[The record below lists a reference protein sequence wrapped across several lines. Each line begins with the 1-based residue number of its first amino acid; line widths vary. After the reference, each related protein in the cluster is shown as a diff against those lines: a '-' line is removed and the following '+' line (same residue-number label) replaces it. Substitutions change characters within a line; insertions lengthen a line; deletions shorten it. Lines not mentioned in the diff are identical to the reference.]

1 MLTFVVRRGA
11 EAGMGVDRRGLGL
24 GLAAAAVS
32 AGGVA
37 WATSRVEVEQAV
49 RARLA
54 RFSDLSAA
62 RDPRLVDEFLDPAL
76 FAGSSA
82 SEKAVGRDAIAALFK
97 ALFAQPIR
105 IAFAWDQVRIDQ
117 AGDIAWLFAEG
128 FAVVTPDQG
137 EVQRSP
143 YRLSGV
149 LERRRGDWL
158 WRQWAGSE
166 PVKD

>member
-1 MLTFVVRRGA
+1 MA
-11 EAGMGVDRRGLGL
+11 VDRRGLGL

-32 AGGVA
+32 TAGVA
-37 WATSRVEVEQAV
+37 RAGTHVEVERAV

-54 RFSDLSAA
+54 RFSDLCAA
-62 RDPRLVDEFLDPAL
+62 RDPHLVDEFLDPAL
-76 FAGSSA
+76 FAGSGV
-82 SEKAVGRDAIAALFK
+82 SERAMGRDAMIAQFK
-97 ALFAQPIR
+97 SVFAQPVR

-128 FAVVTPDQG
+128 FAVATPDKG

-149 LERRRGDWL
+149 LQRRGDDWL
-158 WRQWAGSE
+158 WRQWTGSE